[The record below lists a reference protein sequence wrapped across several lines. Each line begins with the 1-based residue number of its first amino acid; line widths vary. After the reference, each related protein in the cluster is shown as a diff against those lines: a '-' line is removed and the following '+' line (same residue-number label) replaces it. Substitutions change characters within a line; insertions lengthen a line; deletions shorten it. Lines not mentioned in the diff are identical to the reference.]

1 MAGKQVSY
9 RVEKSNHPLKLA
21 VTDIPTPQDKQ
32 ILVKI
37 TVTQT
42 QHLPILHFPAI
53 TVSVPSPFSLPFPP
67 SLPLLQHC
75 GVCHSD
81 VHFQEG

>member
-37 TVTQT
+37 TVIPNPAPTYSP
-42 QHLPILHFPAI
+42 LPSQSLL
-53 TVSVPSPFSLPFPP
+53 PSPLPFLIAALWC
-67 SLPLLQHC
+67 LPL
-75 GVCHSD
+75 
-81 VHFQEG
+81 

>member
-37 TVTQT
+37 TVIPNPAPTYSP
-42 QHLPILHFPAI
+42 LPSQSLL
-53 TVSVPSPFSLPFPP
+53 PSPFP
-67 SLPLLQHC
+67 SLLQHC